1 MPGDALPILACAC
14 ASLRRASRAV
24 SRVYDGWLDGN
35 AQQFSLLYVLDKQ
48 RGRPITQKQIGEL
61 LSLDP
66 TTLTRTLAPLARRK
80 WIRAQPGGDR
90 RERQWSLTDA
100 GRKYLTR
107 LYPRWE
113 RAQSILRA
121 RFGAERW
128 DSLLEELA
136 VIATAA
142 RFRAEDG
149 VKRISVKPRRIE
161 G

>member
-1 MPGDALPILACAC
+1 MPAEGLPILACAC

-35 AQQFSLLYVLDKQ
+35 AQQFGLLYVLDKQ
-48 RGRPITQKQIGEL
+48 RGRPVTQKQIGEL

-66 TTLTRTLAPLARRK
+66 TTLTRTLAPLAKRK
-80 WIRAQPGGDR
+80 WIRAQPGVDR

-100 GRKYLTR
+100 GRKQLER

-113 RAQSILRA
+113 RAQSILRN
-121 RFGAERW
+121 RFGVERW
-128 DSLLEELA
+128 EPLLEELA

-142 RFRAEDG
+142 RFRLEDG
-149 VKRISVKPRRIE
+149 VKRVTAKPRRMGE
-161 G
+161 

>member
-1 MPGDALPILACAC
+1 MPGEGLPILACAC

-35 AQQFSLLYVLDKQ
+35 AQQFGLLYVIDKQ
-48 RGRPITQKQIGEL
+48 RGRPVTQKQIVEL

-80 WIRAQPGGDR
+80 WIRARPGGDR

-100 GRKYLTR
+100 GRKQLAR

-113 RAQSILRA
+113 RVQSLMRT

-128 DSLLEELA
+128 ESLLEELA

-142 RFRAEDG
+142 RFRSEDG
-149 VKRISVKPRRIE
+149 VKKVSVKPRRIE

>member
-1 MPGDALPILACAC
+1 MPAERLPILACAC

-35 AQQFSLLYVLDKQ
+35 AQQFSLLYLLDKQ
-48 RGRPITQKQIGEL
+48 RGRAVTQKQIGEL

-66 TTLTRTLAPLARRK
+66 TTLTRTLAPLAKRK
-80 WIRAQPGGDR
+80 WIRAQRGLDR

-100 GRKYLTR
+100 GRKQLER

-113 RAQSILRA
+113 RAQSILRN
-121 RFGAERW
+121 RFGGDRW
-128 DSLLEELA
+128 EALLEELA

-142 RFRAEDG
+142 RFRLEDG
-149 VKRISVKPRRIE
+149 VKKI
-161 G
+161 

>member
-1 MPGDALPILACAC
+1 MPGEGLPILACAC

-100 GRKYLTR
+100 GHKYLMR

-142 RFRAEDG
+142 RFRTEDG
-149 VKRISVKPRRIE
+149 VKRISVQPRRIE